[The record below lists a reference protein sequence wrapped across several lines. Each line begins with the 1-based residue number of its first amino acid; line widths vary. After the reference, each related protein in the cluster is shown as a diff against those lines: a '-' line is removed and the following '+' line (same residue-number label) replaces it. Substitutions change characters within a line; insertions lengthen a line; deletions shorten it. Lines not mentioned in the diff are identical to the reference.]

1 MASIEVRTSK
11 AGAVTYRVKVRRK
24 GCSHLSKTFMRKTD
38 AKQYAQKIESDINQG
53 VHKANALSERKTLA
67 DAVDRYIQFVLPK
80 KPKSQS
86 KQAVQLRWWKEQA
99 GHLKLCD
106 VDPAVVAELRE
117 SLTLRPTRQGAAT
130 ANATVNRYLAA
141 LSHMF
146 TIAIKEWGWL
156 EANPC
161 SKVSKLTEP
170 RGRVRFLS
178 DSERDDLLHVCK
190 QSPNPYLYIVV
201 LIALSTGAR
210 YAEIM
215 GLTRHDV
222 DLKQNLLIFRDTKN
236 GSTRSV
242 PLQYK
247 ALECITA
254 HLKVR
259 NLNTAHLFPSTTNP
273 NKPMDIRKAWQRAL
287 TLSGVEN
294 FLFHDLRHT
303 AASYLTM
310 SGASLIEVAEIL
322 GHRTLS
328 MVQRYSH
335 LSKKHLEG
343 VIERMN
349 EKMNIA

>member
-1 MASIEVRTSK
+1 MASIDTRVGKNGSIS
-11 AGAVTYRVKVRRK
+11 YRVKICRK
-24 GCSHLSKTFMRKTD
+24 GYSRLSKTFKRKTD
-38 AKQYAQKIESDINQG
+38 AKQYAQKVESDINQG
-53 VHKANALSERKTLA
+53 VHKANALSDRKTLA

-117 SLTLRPTRQGAAT
+117 HLTQRPTRQGAAT

-161 SKVSKLTEP
+161 SKVGKLTEP

-178 DSERDDLLHVCK
+178 DSERGDLLHVCK
-190 QSPNPYLYIVV
+190 RSSNPYLYTVV
-201 LIALSTGAR
+201 VIALSTGAR
-210 YAEIM
+210 YGEIM

-236 GSTRSV
+236 TETRSV
-242 PLQYK
+242 PLHSK
-247 ALECITA
+247 ALYCITA

-259 NLNTAHLFPSTTNP
+259 NLNTALLFPSASNP

-287 TLSGVEN
+287 ALSGADG
-294 FLFHDLRHT
+294 FRFHDLRHT

-335 LSKKHLEG
+335 LSKKHLDG

-349 EKMNIA
+349 EKMNIV